1 MLAVVPLLLAT
12 LPALAAAR
20 RASASNSNIAT
31 LHSLDA
37 YVAPFGAR
45 SLDGSPYEIWVAQAP
60 AASPNKNK
68 WVIDI
73 MGGA

>member
-1 MLAVVPLLLAT
+1 MLAASLLLAA
-12 LPALAAAR
+12 LPALVAAR
-20 RASASNSNIAT
+20 RASSPNSNIAT

-37 YVAPFGAR
+37 YVADPWGAR
-45 SLDGSPYEIWVAQAP
+45 SLDGSPYEIWVARAP